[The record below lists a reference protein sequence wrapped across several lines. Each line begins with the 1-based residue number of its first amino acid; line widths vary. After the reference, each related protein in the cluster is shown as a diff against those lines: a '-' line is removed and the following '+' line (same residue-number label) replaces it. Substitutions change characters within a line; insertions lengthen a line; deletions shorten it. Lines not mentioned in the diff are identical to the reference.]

1 MVQTKLSSLL
11 QQSNQSDEEHAL
23 TEPHIPS
30 LTSTIHSSL
39 WRIAQQRT
47 HRRKVT
53 KECQPLFASEP
64 ALPQHHP
71 DVTTSVAH
79 FGESILPHSDPLD
92 LDNPNLNSTEQ
103 DNMEYFLEDENLL
116 LKTSSE
122 SSFEGL
128 DEFTPS
134 TQNDNSEWFESYFS
148 EHKNTD
154 MLLFDHDFLDTCE
167 YT

>member
-1 MVQTKLSSLL
+1 MIQSKLSSLL

-30 LTSTIHSSL
+30 LRPTIHSSL

-53 KECQPLFASEP
+53 KECQPLLVPEP
-64 ALPQHHP
+64 ALPQQYP
-71 DVTTSVAH
+71 DATPSMAH

-92 LDNPNLNSTEQ
+92 LDNRNLNSTEQ
-103 DNMEYFLEDENLL
+103 VNMEYFLEDENLL
-116 LKTSSE
+116 LRISSE

-128 DEFTPS
+128 DESIPA
-134 TQNDNSEWFESYFS
+134 TQNDNSEWFEPYFS
-148 EHKNTD
+148 KHRNAD
-154 MLLFDHDFLDTCE
+154 MLFLDHDFLDTCE